1 VSEIETR
8 ARQRVVAKLREQA
21 SANREIARILS
32 PTQELVQAATHRAMA
47 DQFDRIADEQEARHG
62 A

>member
-1 VSEIETR
+1 MSEIESR
-8 ARQRVVAKLREQA
+8 AHVRVMAKLREQA

-32 PTQELVQAATHRAMA
+32 PTQELVQAAMHRAMA
-47 DQFDRIADEQEARHG
+47 DQFDRIADEQEARR